1 MRQAEAESLVQCF
14 RQRGAQHRSVPVGA
28 ANGWLRKRGGIM
40 RLCQPGSLSKKM
52 GKLSW
57 ESLRKNEIVA
67 RVNYSA
73 GPMSLIPLLEDKS
86 SISIGSPTP

>member
-1 MRQAEAESLVQCF
+1 
-14 RQRGAQHRSVPVGA
+14 
-28 ANGWLRKRGGIM
+28 M